1 MGKIIAFANQKGGV
15 GKTTTAVNLSAAL
28 AYRSKGRVLLV
39 DSDPQGNAT
48 SGLGINKRE
57 IRTSI
62 YEVLLGEAPAKA
74 AIIRTGFKNLDIL
87 PSSIQLAAAEIELV
101 DMENRALRLRQALAP
116 IQNDYDYICI
126 DCPPSLGLLT
136 LNGLAACTGIL
147 VPIQCEFYALEGL
160 SQLMATVR
168 SVKRLYNG
176 TIDLEGVLLTMYDAR
191 LNLTVQVVEE
201 VKKYFPRKVFSTTIP
216 RNVRLSE
223 APSFGKPVIYYD
235 SSSKGSQAYLALAD
249 EILGNNGTEG

>member
-15 GKTTTAVNLSAAL
+15 GKTTTAVNLAAAL
-28 AYRSKGRVLLV
+28 AYRTRGRVLLV

-57 IRTSI
+57 IKRSVYDVI
-62 YEVLLGEAPAKA
+62 IGEAAA
-74 AIIRTGFKNLDIL
+74 DTAIIRTKYKNLDIL
-87 PSSIQLAAAEIELV
+87 PSSIDLAAAEIELV
-101 DMENRALRLRQALAP
+101 DMENRALRLKQALTKV
-116 IQNDYDYICI
+116 QGRYDYICI

-136 LNGLAACTGIL
+136 VNGLAACTSIL

-168 SVKRLYNG
+168 SVKRLYNNY
-176 TIDLEGVLLTMYDAR
+176 IDVEGVLLTMYDAR

-201 VKKYFPRKVFSTTIP
+201 VKKYFPQKVFKTVIP

-223 APSFGKPVIYYD
+223 APSFGEPVIYYD
-235 SSSKGSQAYLALAD
+235 FASKGSQSYLALAD
-249 EILGNNGTEG
+249 EIIANNRTEE

>member
-28 AYRSKGRVLLV
+28 AYQSRGRVLLV

-57 IRTSI
+57 IKTSI
-62 YEVLLGEAPAKA
+62 YEVLLGQAPVEN
-74 AIIRTGFKNLDIL
+74 AIVRTKYKNLDLL
-87 PSSIQLAAAEIELV
+87 PSSINLAAAEIELV
-101 DMENRALRLRQALAP
+101 DLENRALRLRQALASV
-116 IQNDYDYICI
+116 QNRYDYICI

-136 LNGLAACTGIL
+136 LNGLAACTSIL

-168 SVKRLYNG
+168 SIKRLYNN

-201 VKKYFPRKVFSTTIP
+201 VKKYFPKKVFRTYIP

-223 APSFGKPVIYYD
+223 APSFGQPVIYYD
-235 SSSKGSQAYLALAD
+235 FASKGSQAYLALAD
-249 EILGNNGTEG
+249 EILANNRTEG

>member
-28 AYRSKGRVLLV
+28 AYRSRGRVLLV

-57 IRTSI
+57 IKTSI
-62 YEVLLGEAPAKA
+62 YEVLLGEAPVEN
-74 AIIRTGFKNLDIL
+74 AIVRTKYKNLDLL
-87 PSSIQLAAAEIELV
+87 PSSINLAAAEIELV
-101 DMENRALRLRQALAP
+101 DLENRALRLRQALAAV
-116 IQNDYDYICI
+116 QNKYDYICI

-136 LNGLAACTGIL
+136 LNGLAACTSIL

-168 SVKRLYNG
+168 SVKRLYNN

-201 VKKYFPRKVFSTTIP
+201 VKKYFPKKVFRTYIP

-223 APSFGKPVIYYD
+223 APSFGQPVIYYD
-235 SSSKGSQAYLALAD
+235 FASKGSQAYLALAD
-249 EILGNNGTEG
+249 EILANNRTEG

>member
-28 AYRSKGRVLLV
+28 AYRSRGRVLLV

-57 IRTSI
+57 IKTSI
-62 YEVLLGEAPAKA
+62 YEVLLGEAPVEN
-74 AIIRTGFKNLDIL
+74 AIVRTKYKNLDLL
-87 PSSIQLAAAEIELV
+87 PSSINLAAAEIELV
-101 DMENRALRLRQALAP
+101 DLENRALRLRQALAAV
-116 IQNDYDYICI
+116 QNGYDYICI

-136 LNGLAACTGIL
+136 LNGLAACTSIL

-168 SVKRLYNG
+168 SVKRLYNN

-201 VKKYFPRKVFSTTIP
+201 VKKYFPKKVFRTYIP

-223 APSFGKPVIYYD
+223 APSFGQPVIYYD
-235 SSSKGSQAYLALAD
+235 FASKGSQAYLALAD
-249 EILGNNGTEG
+249 EILANNRTEG

>member
-1 MGKIIAFANQKGGV
+1 MAPHTIAVAGKGGV

-28 AYRSKGRVLLV
+28 REAGQRVLLV
-39 DSDPQGNAT
+39 DFDPQGNAT

-57 IRTSI
+57 IKRSVYDVI
-62 YEVLLGEAPAKA
+62 IGEAAA
-74 AIIRTGFKNLDIL
+74 DTAIIRTKYKNLDIL
-87 PSSIQLAAAEIELV
+87 PSSIDLAAAEIELV
-101 DMENRALRLRQALAP
+101 DMENRALRLKQALTKV
-116 IQNDYDYICI
+116 QGQYDYICI

-136 LNGLAACTGIL
+136 INGLAACTSIL

-168 SVKRLYNG
+168 SVKRLYNNY
-176 TIDLEGVLLTMYDAR
+176 IDVEGVLLTMYDAR

-201 VKKYFPRKVFSTTIP
+201 VKKYFPQKVFKTVIP

-223 APSFGKPVIYYD
+223 APSFGEPVIYYD
-235 SSSKGSQAYLALAD
+235 FASKGSQSYLALAD
-249 EILGNNGTEG
+249 EIIANNRTEE